1 MKEINE
7 AYQSG
12 DLAKL
17 LAIEKQQ
24 ELGEVINRD
33 SSDDITRRCAKV
45 ESENSFLKNQL
56 ENLKQQLRST
66 KKTDQGAMTS
76 EFKRMKKYGVDPIEV
91 AMSQVEAQ
99 IGVVEQVQQF
109 VSDFRDRRITI
120 KDFLKG
126 PSQLMQPQELS
137 EEELLLEFLSRY

>member
-1 MKEINE
+1 
-7 AYQSG
+7 
-12 DLAKL
+12 
-17 LAIEKQQ
+17 
-24 ELGEVINRD
+24 
-33 SSDDITRRCAKV
+33 
-45 ESENSFLKNQL
+45 
-56 ENLKQQLRST
+56 
-66 KKTDQGAMTS
+66 MTS
-76 EFKRMKKYGVDPIEV
+76 EFKRMQKHGVDPIEV
-91 AMSQVEAQ
+91 ALSEVEAQ